1 MKVSKLKDF
10 NAKEFWHNH
19 GKSAIAPTCVVTAI
33 FIITYFFFGM
43 ENTMIGPFATLSFL
57 RFKDLKRHYSCMAKT
72 FIIYCIMA
80 GAAYVALLNLPLC
93 IIVNAVALFW
103 LCALLI
109 DEYQMNNYFPAG
121 MALIFFQ
128 IAPVHTVSAL
138 GNRMLAL
145 AASFVIIFIFLFF
158 FGLRKKED
166 VLVTLAREGQR
177 NCYLLYKAV
186 EQMDAEEAAR
196 LRKEIC
202 KNNRRMSEIVY
213 GANRASFVMYESVN
227 IYSRY
232 IGLFETFVYESKE
245 EGDRDKCLHSME
257 QVLQRIAYLKSNEI
271 PDNKRL
277 KFRSAKF
284 DIRLN
289 RYRFG
294 LRQVCITMPTLVF
307 AYVTGWQNAYWLTIS
322 VFFMLIPFADY
333 TTDRV
338 KQRVLGTIRG
348 IVFCLILFYIFQG
361 LEQRVVIM
369 TIFNFLIYSAN
380 GYQSMVSYITCSA
393 LALNDLEASVTL
405 MLLQRVIYT
414 FAGAGITMLANRY
427 VFPLNK
433 KVAAEVVRSKLE
445 ELKYRIH
452 EEIPF
457 VEDVTERMHRTNECM
472 IKAYMLGNSLTQYT
486 SQEEA
491 GTYLHPYMME
501 MTETIKTKIDPES
514 RVKEAKSS

>member
-1 MKVSKLKDF
+1 MKVSKLREFKV
-10 NAKEFWHNH
+10 KEFWYNH
-19 GKSAIAPTCVVTAI
+19 GKDAIAPTCVVTAI
-33 FIITYFFFGM
+33 FLITYFFFGM

-72 FIIYCIMA
+72 FMIYCIMA
-80 GAAYVALLNLPLC
+80 LAAYLALVNLPLC
-93 IIVNAVALFW
+93 IIVNAAALFW

-128 IAPVHTVSAL
+128 IAPVSTPAAL
-138 GNRMLAL
+138 GNRILAL
-145 AASFVIIFIFLFF
+145 AASFVIIFLFLFF
-158 FGLRKKED
+158 MGLRKKED
-166 VLVTLAREGQR
+166 ILVTLAGEGQR

-186 EQMDAEEAAR
+186 ASDELQEAQR
-196 LRKEIC
+196 LRSEIC

-232 IGLFETFVYESKE
+232 IGLFEAFVYESKSE
-245 EGDRDKCLHSME
+245 MAMPDKIAAME
-257 QVLQRIAYLKSNEI
+257 RLLQRLAYLKSNEI

-277 KFRSAKF
+277 KFRTAKF
-284 DIRLN
+284 DLRLN

-294 LRQVCITMPTLVF
+294 MRQVCITMPTLVF
-307 AYVTGWQNAYWLTIS
+307 AYVSGWPNAYWLTIS

-338 KQRVLGTIRG
+338 KQRVLGTVRG
-348 IVFCLILFYIFQG
+348 IIFCLILFYIFRSVP
-361 LEQRVVIM
+361 ERVTIM

-393 LALNDLEASVTL
+393 LALNDLETSVTL
-405 MLLQRVIYT
+405 MLLQRIIYT

-433 KVAAEVVRSKLE
+433 PVAAEVVRSKLE
-445 ELKYRIH
+445 ELKAILH
-452 EEIPF
+452 EEIPYI
-457 VEDVTERMHRTNECM
+457 ENKAERMHRTNECV

-491 GTYLHPYMME
+491 GKYLHPYMME
-501 MTETIKTKIDPES
+501 MVETIKTKIDPEKQVIKTS
-514 RVKEAKSS
+514 